1 MAELTK
7 YKDNIEARIR
17 PLTETSPNQMVQD
30 MQLLVDKLVGD
41 LQEGKERSLMYLNE
55 MKGMVDQNTGN
66 IQNRMDNYLRR
77 LKKRLHADTVEIRK
91 WVARMSSALPNYC
104 VIPREL

>member
-91 WVARMSSALPNYC
+91 
-104 VIPREL
+104 